1 MDKTAKRFR
10 EISCSREFVSAMSR
24 AASGVNVV
32 ATDGPSG
39 RIGLTVS
46 SMVSVSAEPPT
57 LLVCVNRSS
66 PAHDVIVEN
75 GLFTINVLTERQRPL
90 ADAFAGRGDDAYCF
104 DRDAWG
110 ETTRGLPRLGSAAAF
125 FECRLADCVRAG
137 SHSIFIGSVLDA
149 RGGTEV
155 PLLYGGRDYG
165 RLVRF
170 GTKTV
175 LEASAA

>member
-1 MDKTAKRFR
+1 MGKSGKKFR
-10 EISCSREFVSAMSR
+10 NISCSREFVSAMSR

-32 ATDGPSG
+32 ATNGPHG
-39 RIGLTVS
+39 RMGLTVS

-57 LLVCVNRSS
+57 LLVCINRSS
-66 PAHDVIVEN
+66 PAHDVIRDN
-75 GLFTINVLTERQRPL
+75 GVFTINVLAEHHRQV
-90 ADAFAGRGDDAYCF
+90 ADAFAGRGDNAYCY
-104 DRDAWG
+104 DPEAWD
-110 ETTRGLPRLGSAAAF
+110 ETARGLPCLKSAAAF

-137 SHSIFIGSVLDA
+137 SHSIFIGRVLHA
-149 RGGTEV
+149 RGGIEV

-165 RLVRF
+165 RLARF